1 MVTGQTDQEDMED
14 QIDLKKLATIYKKT
28 LSN

>member
-1 MVTGQTDQEDMED
+1 MVTGQTDQEDLED